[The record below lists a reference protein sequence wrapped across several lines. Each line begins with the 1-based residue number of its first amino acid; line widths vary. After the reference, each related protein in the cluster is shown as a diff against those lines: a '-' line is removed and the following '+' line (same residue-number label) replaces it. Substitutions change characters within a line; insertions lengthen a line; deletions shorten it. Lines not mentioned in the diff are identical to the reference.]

1 MTDLCLL
8 SAGNIAAKIRT
19 KETIAAEVMA
29 AHLDRI
35 ALREPMVQAFEYL
48 DYDAAMARAKA
59 ADATPAETI
68 K

>member
-1 MTDLCLL
+1 MTDLCRL

-19 KETIAAEVMA
+19 KETTAAEVMA

-48 DYDAAMARAKA
+48 LVY
-59 ADATPAETI
+59 I
-68 K
+68 LV